1 MTPSLVLGWI
11 PGVNIIAAIWALI
24 VEIIGI
30 KQLHELSTGKAVL
43 AVIIAIA
50 IPAIIGI
57 ALIAV
62 FITSMSELMSQG
74 PSGPGFGGY

>member
-1 MTPSLVLGWI
+1 MTPSLLLGWI

-30 KQLHELSTGKAVL
+30 RQLHELSTGKAVL
-43 AVIIAIA
+43 AIIIAIA

-57 ALIAV
+57 ALIAA
-62 FITSMSELMSQG
+62 FIASMSGLMSQG